1 MNNIKNTKPKIA
13 LIGPYPPPYG
23 GIAIHIQRLKEQL
36 ERGGYECVVYE
47 IGRQEPSEA
56 NVIRVKNPKRWL
68 MKYFF
73 FAKEDVIHFHSSD
86 WRMRVIMGLMGLLG
100 KRTIISIHGA
110 SLNDSLK
117 EGNWLR
123 KQIIKFGLKHT
134 SFVIT
139 LNSEIKKTALLLGIK
154 PENIEVIPSFIP
166 PTVKEEDVKE
176 IPQGTWN
183 FIDSHSPVILANAF
197 KIVFYNN
204 QDLYGI
210 DMCVEMCA
218 RLNRYYPNVGLVF
231 CLPDIGDN
239 DYFNQIKQRI
249 KEKGIEDNFFF
260 QTKPCQ
266 MYPLFTKTDVFVR
279 PTNTDGDAV
288 SIREALYFK
297 VPSVASD
304 VVPRPEGSVLF
315 KNRDID
321 DFISKVKDI
330 LDNYEEHKKRLE
342 AITLEN
348 NAEKIMKVYQ
358 KLVNKL

>member
-1 MNNIKNTKPKIA
+1 MIYINNIEIS

-23 GIAIHIQRLKEQL
+23 GVSIHIQRLREQL
-36 ERGGYECVVYE
+36 TRQHIKCIVYDTSRVTKEEVGIIAMENMIKWLQNQFLHHRRNILHCHGYS
-47 IGRQEPSEA
+47 P
-56 NVIRVKNPKRWL
+56 L
-68 MKYFF
+68 
-73 FAKEDVIHFHSSD
+73 
-86 WRMRVIMGLMGLLG
+86 LMGILSLLAIV
-100 KRTIISIHGA
+100 KRKRA
-110 SLNDSLK
+110 
-117 EGNWLR
+117 
-123 KQIIKFGLKHT
+123 
-134 SFVIT
+134 VIT
-139 LNSEIKKTALLLGIK
+139 LHSFRYDTNSMSLLDKFAFWAARKAENYFIVVSHEIRNKIISLSIR

-218 RLNRYYPNVGLVF
+218 RLKRYYPNIGLVF
-231 CLPDIGDN
+231 CLPDIGDHN
-239 DYFNQIKQRI
+239 YFNQIKQRI